1 MAGRAL
7 WRSPAA
13 GPSAGPRTGF
23 VLVLVLALLVALT
36 VLAGTVAL
44 VAQRLRDDQLARQRE
59 WQAEIDMADT
69 RASVLYLLLS
79 QRRTF
84 GGLTVDEQMPLTED
98 ERVEVERS
106 GEAPISYRPVGNEIA
121 FDARPYRGSGGV
133 DFSLREDRGLI
144 GVNWTAPALLA
155 RALER
160 LGVEADRRA
169 RLSDLLL
176 DYQDPDELY
185 RLNGAER
192 DQYLKAGLP
201 PPSNRTL
208 VTPLELR
215 AVMGWREA
223 LAGLDDAALL
233 DTFTVVRSVMI
244 NLNTAPASVL
254 MSLPG
259 VDAAIAQRIVDGR
272 RLQPY
277 TELARVVQLAPG
289 LTADSELLSLY
300 PSDSGI
306 LRLWPREGGQARVL
320 HWTLTPLN
328 EGGPPW
334 REDYE
339 YSLTQEG
346 IDPGRAAQATAA
358 AVLAEPAAA
367 P

>member
-1 MAGRAL
+1 MVGRAL
-7 WRSPAA
+7 SRSPA
-13 GPSAGPRTGF
+13 TGF

-69 RASVLYLLLS
+69 RASVLYLLLT

-84 GGLTVDEQMPLTED
+84 GGLTVDDQMPLSED
-98 ERVEVERS
+98 ERVEAQRS

-169 RLSDLLL
+169 RLPDLLL
-176 DYQDPDELY
+176 DYQDPDDLY

-192 DQYLKAGLP
+192 DDYLKAGLP

-233 DTFTVVRSVMI
+233 DAFTVVRSTLI
-244 NLNTAPASVL
+244 NLNTASVPVL
-254 MSLPG
+254 ASLPG
-259 VDAAIAQRIVDGR
+259 LDEAAAQRIVDGR

-277 TELARVVQLAPG
+277 IDLAQVVQLAPG
-289 LTADSELLSLY
+289 LAADSDVLSLY
-300 PSDSGI
+300 PSASGI
-306 LRLWPREGGQARVL
+306 LRLWPREGGQVRML

-346 IDPGRAAQATAA
+346 IDPARPARTVAT